1 MRLLRFLASI
11 LLAFGCLAC
20 QPQDNASSPNE
31 EREQRI
37 VLVSG
42 ATGRQ
47 GGAVARELIGRG
59 YHVRA
64 LTRNPASDRAQA
76 LAALGIELV
85 KGDFED
91 RKSLDRALRGAHGAF
106 SVQDFW
112 EHDYEGEVRQGKN
125 FADAAKAAD
134 IQHLV
139 YSSVGSAGKKTG
151 IPHFESKFEI
161 EEHIRALGLDYTIL
175 RPVSFMEGWDREQIL
190 AGRLVHA
197 LDPEVPQQYIAVQ
210 DIGTFAA
217 MAFEHPGGW
226 LGRELDIAGDELT
239 MTELAAIFSRV
250 TGKTVTYE
258 QVPWSELEPG
268 WGAELTTMFRWFN
281 DVGYSADI
289 AALRAEHPGLKTVE
303 QFLRDGGWAA
313 D

>member
-11 LLAFGCLAC
+11 LLALGCLAC
-20 QPQDNASSPNE
+20 QPQDNASSPTE
-31 EREQRI
+31 ERERRI

-76 LAALGIELV
+76 LAVLGIELV

-91 RKSLDRALRGAHGAF
+91 RKSLDHALRGAHGAF

-112 EHDYEGEVRQGKN
+112 EHDYEAEVRQGKN
-125 FADAAKAAD
+125 FADAAKAAG

-139 YSSVGSAGKKTG
+139 YSSVGSADKKTG

-161 EEHIRALGLDYTIL
+161 EEHIRVLGLDYTIL
-175 RPVSFMEGWDREQIL
+175 RPVSFMEGWDQEQIR

-197 LDPEVPQQYIAVQ
+197 LDPEVPQQYIAVK

-217 MAFEHPGGW
+217 MAFDDPGGW

-268 WGAELTTMFRWFN
+268 WGTELTTMFRWFN

>member
-1 MRLLRFLASI
+1 MRLLRFLAST
-11 LLAFGCLAC
+11 LLALGCLAC

-31 EREQRI
+31 ERERRI

-112 EHDYEGEVRQGKN
+112 EHDYEAEVRQGKN
-125 FADAAKAAD
+125 LADAAKAAG

-139 YSSVGSAGKKTG
+139 YSSVGSADKKTG

-175 RPVSFMEGWDREQIL
+175 RPVSFMEGWDQEQIL
-190 AGRLVHA
+190 TGRLVHA
-197 LDPEVPQQYIAVQ
+197 LDPEVPQQYIAVK
-210 DIGTFAA
+210 DIGVFAA

-239 MTELAAIFSRV
+239 MTELAAIFTRV